1 MSEVT
6 ILKTYKLF
14 IGGAFP
20 RSESGKVIS
29 IRDKKQKLLANVCDA
44 SRKDVKAA
52 VVAARNAQGA
62 WASRTAYNRSQILY
76 RIAEMLDARKSQFVA
91 ELIAQGFTKAFSE
104 KELKTAV
111 ERLVYYAGWCD
122 KYSAVYSS
130 VNAVASHSHN
140 FTAPEP
146 MGVVA
151 ILCGNKHPLS
161 EFVSTMAACIAG
173 GNTCVLL
180 CSEMYPLSALTFA
193 EVLAV
198 ADVPAGVVNI
208 LSGGVTEL
216 GKHLSEHMDVNALVV
231 GVEDKQLHLNL
242 EQACSAN
249 LKRFRQ
255 WKLDWQSD
263 KGASARFIMDLQEIK
278 TVWHPLENTGAAGAK
293 Y

>member
-1 MSEVT
+1 MV
-6 ILKTYKLF
+6 LKTYKLF

-20 RSESGKVIS
+20 RSESGKVIA
-29 IRDKKQKLLANVCDA
+29 IRDKKQKLLANVCDS
-44 SRKDVKAA
+44 SRKDIKAA
-52 VVAARNAQGA
+52 VVAARNAQGT

-76 RIAEMLDARKSQFVA
+76 RIAEMLEARKAQFVDG
-91 ELIAQGFTKAFSE
+91 LLAQGFTKSFSE

-122 KYSAVYSS
+122 KYGAVYSS

-140 FTAPEP
+140 FSAPEA

-151 ILCGNKHPLS
+151 ILCGNKYPLS
-161 EFVSTMAACIAG
+161 ELVSSMAACVAG
-173 GNTCVLL
+173 GNTCVML
-180 CSEMYPLSALTFA
+180 CSESYPLSALTFA

-208 LSGGVTEL
+208 LSGNFIEL

-231 GVEDKQLHLNL
+231 GVEDKKLNQHL

-249 LKRFRQ
+249 LKRYRN
-255 WKLDWQSD
+255 WTLNWQSD
-263 KGASARFIMDLQEIK
+263 KSASARFIMDLQEIK
-278 TVWHPLENTGAAGAK
+278 TVWHPLENTGTVGAK

>member
-1 MSEVT
+1 MAELTV
-6 ILKTYKLF
+6 LKTYKLF

-20 RSESGKVIS
+20 RSESGKVIA
-29 IRDKKQKLLANVCDA
+29 IRDKKEKLLANVCDA
-44 SRKDVKAA
+44 SRKDLKAA

-76 RIAEMLDARKSQFVA
+76 RIAEMLEARKAQFID
-91 ELIAQGFTKAFSE
+91 ELVAQGFTKLFSE
-104 KELKTAV
+104 KEVKTAL

-122 KYSAVYSS
+122 KYVSVYSS
-130 VNAVASHSHN
+130 VNSVASHTHN
-140 FTAPEP
+140 FSMPEP

-151 ILCGNKHPLS
+151 VLCANKYPLS
-161 EFVSTMAACIAG
+161 EFVSAMAACIAG
-173 GNTCVLL
+173 GNTCVML
-180 CSEMYPLSALTFA
+180 CSEVYPLSALTFS

-208 LSGGVTEL
+208 LSGTLIEL

-231 GVEDKQLHLNL
+231 GVEDKKLNHNF

-249 LKRFRQ
+249 LKRYRN
-255 WKLDWQSD
+255 WTLNWQSN
-263 KGASARFIMDLQEIK
+263 KVASARFIMDLQEIK